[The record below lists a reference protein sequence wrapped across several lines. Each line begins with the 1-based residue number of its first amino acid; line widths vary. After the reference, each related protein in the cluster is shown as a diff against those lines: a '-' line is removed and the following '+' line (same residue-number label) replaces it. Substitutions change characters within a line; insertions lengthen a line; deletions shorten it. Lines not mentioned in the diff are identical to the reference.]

1 MEDFMIS
8 TPSRFNLVLR
18 RFQKEEE
25 GAVTVAAVLWVPF
38 FVFVLTMV
46 FDIAMIFYGQAR
58 AQEIAED
65 VNRSLSIGQYAS
77 FSDAEA
83 AVKHSL
89 NGLSPNAIAKTSS
102 EDFMIRTVVRMPTSD
117 LAPVGIFSSLTKFE
131 VTAVAHMV
139 QEF

>member
-1 MEDFMIS
+1 MK
-8 TPSRFNLVLR
+8 SRLSFIARLTR
-18 RFQKEEE
+18 RFQEDET

-65 VNRSLSIGQYAS
+65 VNRSLSVGEISSYN
-77 FSDAEA
+77 DAETLA
-83 AVKHSL
+83 LASL
-89 NGLSPNAIAKTSS
+89 HNLSPNATAETTS
-102 EDFMIRTVVRMPTSD
+102 EDFMIRTVVRLPTSD
-117 LAPVGIFSSLTKFE
+117 LARVGFFSSLTQFE
-131 VTAVAHMV
+131 VTAVAQMV